1 MPNRSPAAA
10 AAPTAP
16 TCEIWIRTVGTRR
29 QAFAR
34 PLQPEGQRT
43 RNWHGIQVAHAEKAL
58 RTGTLT
64 AGEFAG
70 SQVVPRETD
79 QPEHPAAC
87 QFAVD
92 AQRLNSAIDA
102 LNLSAAGAA

>member
-1 MPNRSPAAA
+1 MSNHSPAAA

-34 PLQPEGQRT
+34 PLQPEGHRT

-64 AGEFAG
+64 TGEFAG

-79 QPEHPAAC
+79 EPEHPAAR

-92 AQRLNSAIDA
+92 AKRLNIELDA
-102 LNLSAAGAA
+102 LCGSAGSCA